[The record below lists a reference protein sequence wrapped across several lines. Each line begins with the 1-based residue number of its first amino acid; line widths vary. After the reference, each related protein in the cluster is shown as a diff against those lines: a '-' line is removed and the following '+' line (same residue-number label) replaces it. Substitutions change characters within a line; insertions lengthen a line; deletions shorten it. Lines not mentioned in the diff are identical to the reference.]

1 MENEEKLMTGEESL
15 RIISEMINKTKVN
28 IRQGSFHLLFWGWLL
43 TVCSLS
49 EWLIMK
55 LTSYPHPYYVWF
67 LVIPGAFVSMIYG
80 AVNGRKAKVHTYADI
95 LYMWTW
101 IGFLFTAIVLF
112 IVQSDKMENITPY
125 ILLLAGLPTFLSG
138 FIVKFK
144 PLIVG
149 GVCFWVIA
157 ILVHFAGPTLALL
170 GTPLAMLTGYLIP
183 GYMLRNKT
191 DHDTV

>member
-1 MENEEKLMTGEESL
+1 MENDEKMMTGEESL
-15 RIISEMINKTKVN
+15 KIITEMINRTKVN
-28 IRQGSFHLLFWGWLL
+28 IRQGSFHLLFWGWLI

-49 EWLIMK
+49 EWLITK
-55 LTSYPHPYYVWF
+55 LTSYPHPYYIWI

-80 AVNGRKAKVHTYADI
+80 AVNGRKEKVHTYADM

-101 IGFLFTAIVLF
+101 IGFLFAASVLF
-112 IVQSDKMENITPY
+112 IVQSDKMENVTPY
-125 ILLLAGLPTFLSG
+125 ILLLAGFPTFLSG

-157 ILVHFAGPTLALL
+157 ILVHFAGPSFTLL

-183 GYMLRNKT
+183 GYMLKNKI